1 MKRTTK
7 LAVAVLVVLATVTGV
22 AVAASSPTVTTG
34 GASRITNTAATLTGT
49 VNPNGNETGYVFQ
62 YGLTNAYGLSTNS
75 HTISSGVKP
84 VKVSLGI
91 ANLTPGT
98 VYHYRIGAENRS
110 GGSFGSDRTFKTT
123 GPPPPT
129 PVTGSAVDVGKSTA
143 TITGSLTTN
152 GAPTTWAVQY
162 GTTTAYGSQTFGQ
175 TVPASSVPVPVSV
188 QLSGLAPATL
198 FHYRIV
204 AFHGSHS
211 TTYGADSTFFTE
223 PLNRP
228 KPRLSTRTRPS
239 HDASKPYTFSTGGTL
254 HGDTFIPALE
264 RCAGNVGLR
273 YRIGKHQIG
282 FVVVPVGTDC
292 KFTASDSFRHIHVHG
307 PTSIRIS
314 IDFRGNGYLRSVT
327 HYNTVTAG

>member
-7 LAVAVLVVLATVTGV
+7 LAVAVLVVLAAVTGV

-34 GASRITNTAATLTGT
+34 GASKITNITATLTGT

-75 HTISSGVKP
+75 HTISSGTKP

-98 VYHYRIGAENRS
+98 VYHYRIAAVNRS
-110 GGSFGSDRTFKTT
+110 GGSFGRDRTFKTT

-129 PVTGSAVDVGKSTA
+129 PVTGSAVNVGKSTA

-152 GAPTTWAVQY
+152 G
-162 GTTTAYGSQTFGQ
+162 TTTAYGAQTFTQ
-175 TVPASSVPVPVSV
+175 TVPAASAPVPVSV
-188 QLSGLAPATL
+188 ALSGLAPATL

-211 TTYGADSTFFTE
+211 TTYGADATFFTE

-282 FVVVPVGTDC
+282 FVVVPVGTNC
-292 KFTASDSFRHIHVHG
+292 KFAASDSFRHIHLHG

-314 IDFRGNGYLRSVT
+314 IDFRGNGYIRSVT